1 MMKLVFIDDE
11 PLALRQLELYAG
23 KTPDIEVLGAFT
35 SASEALPVLER
46 ADVLFTDIDMPD
58 VNGLDF
64 VRSLQSPP
72 LIVFTTA
79 YAQFAL
85 DGFRAN
91 ASDYLLKPFSLSEFQ
106 RSVAKVRHFWVA
118 NKAAEREGSV
128 PGLLYFKTEYKTVSV
143 PLDDIRYVESMSEY
157 VKIWLRSQA
166 HPLVV
171 LYSLKRLV
179 ELLPEAQ
186 FMRIHR
192 SYIISTRLI
201 RESTSA
207 SVTMDN
213 GLTLPVGDSYR
224 QAFREFL
231 AKRIR

>member
-11 PLALRQLELYAG
+11 PLALRQLEFYAG

-91 ASDYLLKPFSLSEFQ
+91 ASDYLLKPFSLNEFQ

-118 NKAAEREGSV
+118 KKAAEREGSV
-128 PGLLYFKTEYKTVSV
+128 PGLLYFKTDYKTVSV

-171 LYSLKRLV
+171 LYSLKRLI
-179 ELLPEAQ
+179 EQLPETQ

-192 SYIISTRLI
+192 SYIISISLI
-201 RESTSA
+201 RETSTA

-213 GLTLPVGDSYR
+213 GATLPVGESYR
-224 QAFREFL
+224 QAFRQFV
-231 AKRIR
+231 ASRIR